1 MPELPVAPG
10 FKQESTQENITQYV
24 YTSGEFARGIDI
36 SANRLSSEAAINLG
50 VEDTPDPT
58 VWESVDAS
66 SIERPIEAIAPK
78 SRAQQIAESPELRSV
93 QSTVQLI
100 ANHTRAIPA
109 MRRAA

>member
-1 MPELPVAPG
+1 MPELPIAPG
-10 FKQESTQENITQYV
+10 FSPESAVQLTSQEQY
-24 YTSGEFARGIDI
+24 SSSEFARGIDI